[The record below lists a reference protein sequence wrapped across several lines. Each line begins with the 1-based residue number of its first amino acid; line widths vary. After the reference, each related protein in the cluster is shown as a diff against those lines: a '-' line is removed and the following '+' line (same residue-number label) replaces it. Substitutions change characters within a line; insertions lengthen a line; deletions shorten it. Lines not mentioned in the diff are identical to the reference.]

1 MIGGIVA
8 MFWALTLA
16 TPKAERVLYSD
27 QATHVMIAASV
38 WNDIDLKYSLEDL
51 HRFRE
56 HYPKE
61 TGPRGLF
68 LKQGVS
74 DDLFYA
80 KPYIYGMIAAPF
92 YAVFGVDGFVIFNVI
107 CLVLIGSVVG
117 LVLSGVVGTGWG
129 LFASLAFV
137 LPSAF
142 LPWVFV
148 VHPDL
153 FIAALLAVGSYLL
166 LNDKTSRGWQIVAA
180 LILGA
185 ALHEKITFLL
195 AIPFV
200 ALAIPA
206 VGWGRRVLIGAVIIF
221 SWLLFTGVDLAVD
234 GSFLSYQGLRFVV
247 PGAPFPLE
255 VGWTPPAR
263 SMTAHVFDP
272 IAVVLAIVGNLS
284 LLPEKLIDFLVG
296 RQTGII
302 PYFSL
307 AFGLLIIRPFFV
319 WGRSAIVL
327 LGFFAY
333 LLLHWLVFPTNGYGG
348 AGSYGSRYML
358 QALPLIP
365 ISFIGVAPRP
375 YLNKLPATLDIL
387 KFFLAGLTIFA
398 LIIQQRIFIQGH
410 ESVMRYLEANVSP
423 PLNAFRLEK
432 WLLPFTLGLSS
443 SYLDETDKGRFR
455 IYRPDETNRGSWSR
469 IGADSVNS
477 SFVLYKN
484 DAQKKFPPVSLVLP
498 VDAKVH
504 ISSSGH
510 VVWSGVVSA
519 AQPQRI
525 EIDGLVHFRSAFDL
539 LFKRHIALAE
549 LVVKAELA
557 GAYADEQRRA
567 VSLRF
572 DAPPPPLFEAVG
584 ERLTVTEFVAHGA
597 DLRAGWSQ
605 LEPWGIWSDGNFADI
620 YLRVG
625 EGRQKFLVELGAHAY
640 VPSRRQAL
648 EVEFRCSGAKPR
660 RVLFEQGASK
670 SIELTCEKPQ
680 HHEYLLV
687 TAVVR
692 NPTSPQAEGQSTDS
706 RRLGVGLKTFKIELV
721 E

>member
-1 MIGGIVA
+1 MVA

-38 WNDIDLKYSLEDL
+38 WNDVDLKYSLEDL
-51 HRFRE
+51 QRFRE
-56 HYPKE
+56 DYPKE
-61 TGPRGLF
+61 TGPCGLL

-74 DDLFYA
+74 GDLFYA

-92 YAVFGVDGFVIFNVI
+92 YAVFGLDGFVIFNVI

-117 LVLSGVVGTGWG
+117 LALAGSLGVGWG
-129 LFASLAFV
+129 IFASLAFV
-137 LPSAF
+137 VPSAF

-148 VHPDL
+148 AHPDL

-166 LNDKTSRGWQIVAA
+166 LNEKTSRGWQIVAA

-200 ALAIPA
+200 VLAMPT
-206 VGWGRRVLIGAVIIF
+206 VGWGRRALIGVVVVF
-221 SWLLFTGVDLAVD
+221 SWLLFTSVNLAID
-234 GSFLSYQGLRFVV
+234 GSYLSYQGLRFYV

-255 VGWTPPAR
+255 VGWTPPTR
-263 SMTAHVFDP
+263 SITGHVFNP
-272 IAVVLAIVGNLS
+272 IAVVLAIVGNLN
-284 LLPEKLIDFLVG
+284 LLPEKFIDFLVG
-296 RQTGII
+296 RQTGIV
-302 PYFSL
+302 PYFTL
-307 AFGLLIIRPFFV
+307 AFGLLVLRPIFV

-333 LLLHWLVFPTNGYGG
+333 LSLHWLVFPTNGYGG

-365 ISFIGVAPRP
+365 ISFIGVTLRP
-375 YLNKLPATLDIL
+375 YLDKLPSTLGIL

-398 LIIQQRIFIQGH
+398 LVIQQRIFTQGH
-410 ESVMRYLEANVSP
+410 EAVMRHFEAIVTA

-432 WLLPFTLGLSS
+432 WLLPSTLGGRAPSQ
-443 SYLDETDKGRFR
+443 YVGEIGKGQFL

-469 IGADSVNS
+469 SGVDSGSS
-477 SFVLYKN
+477 SFVLYKS
-484 DAQKKFPPVSLVLP
+484 DSGDKFPPLALLLP
-498 VDAKVH
+498 VDAKVR
-504 ISSSGH
+504 ILSSGRL
-510 VVWSGVVSA
+510 VWSGALAA
-519 AQPQRI
+519 AQPQAL

-539 LFKRHIALAE
+539 LLKKRFALAE
-549 LVVKAELA
+549 LVVETELA
-557 GAYADEQRRA
+557 GAHGDEQRRA
-567 VSLRF
+567 ASLHF
-572 DAPPPPLFEAVG
+572 ATSTPPLFDAVG
-584 ERLTVTEFVAHGA
+584 QRLTVAELVAHGA
-597 DLRAGWSQ
+597 DLRAGWSH
-605 LEPWGIWSDGNFADI
+605 LEPWGVWSDDDIADI

-625 EGRQKFLVELGAHAY
+625 EGGRKFLVELGAHAY

-648 EVEFRCSGAKPR
+648 EVEFRCSGASPR

-670 SIELTCEKPQ
+670 SIELTCEKPP